1 VDQAHAKF
9 QSRQLSAALRRMI
22 EVLLAAS
29 LVSLGGT
36 GTASAFD
43 IVEQTYF
50 LNIRQGTPLS
60 DRVVLLSIGSLEL
73 SQGANVD
80 FRRWYSPKFPE
91 MRIDFMTQFS
101 EGIGFLWGV
110 STGEWGQKYRIA
122 PALKLGF
129 ILQTQLSPLTTLS
142 ISFTS
147 LFGGRL
153 REKTCTAD
161 YGDIGGVQ
169 EVNCRLAA
177 STLSPSDTLKYL
189 VNMKPPDRLWVG
201 MRFQT
206 RF

>member
-1 VDQAHAKF
+1 
-9 QSRQLSAALRRMI
+9 M
-22 EVLLAAS
+22 VLLAAS

-36 GTASAFD
+36 GTARAYD
-43 IVEQTYF
+43 IVDQTYF

-60 DRVVLLSIGSLEL
+60 DTVARLSIGSLAL
-73 SQGANVD
+73 STGGSID
-80 FRRWYSPKFPE
+80 FRRWYTPTFTE
-91 MRIDFMTQFS
+91 MRIDFMTQIS
-101 EGIGFLWGV
+101 QSVGFLWGV
-110 STGEWGQKYRIA
+110 STGEWGQKYHIA
-122 PALKLGF
+122 PALKLGT
-129 ILQTQLSPLTTLS
+129 ILQTQLTPLTSLS

-161 YGDIGGVQ
+161 YGIIAGMQ

-177 STLSPSDTLKYL
+177 STMAPSDTLKYL
-189 VNMKPPDRLWVG
+189 VNMKPPDRFWVG